1 MIAHPH
7 ASTEPRVGINLSA
20 SGFHPIAPC
29 IGHVLVTVA
38 MASPGLRQRLP
49 ELADPAF
56 KVIDSQTVDFETPQ
70 GG

>member
-1 MIAHPH
+1 
-7 ASTEPRVGINLSA
+7 V
-20 SGFHPIAPC
+20 
-29 IGHVLVTVA
+29 